1 MAETPAPDKS
11 VPRLKKIWRKVDEW
25 VKRRRWFVL
34 IAVFSILLGVTIG
47 LEKKIDRIEI
57 VVTEVHETI
66 VVLRTTAG
74 ACTPWPP
81 TPILESLTPA
91 TPTPTCTLTPTPT
104 QSVTI
109 TPTST
114 PTPTPTPTST
124 PTPTPTPTSTPTP
137 TPTPTS
143 TPTQTPTWTPS
154 PEPPTPHP
162 PKVSGITPVATVRS
176 DTGAA
181 FPVTVT
187 GMHFAEE
194 VTARLG
200 EKIPIADITR
210 VSDTTITGMLPPSM
224 SVGIY
229 GLTVTNLNDPE
240 HPDTLSP
247 AFTVYSD
254 SLTILE
260 SPYVVT
266 FGRDAGGDQNKPSYQ
281 VIFFEVPDFPTDM
294 YCVHIFDADTG
305 GPSFLDGD
313 GSTGY
318 STEMTYTVY
327 GGTGAY
333 TAGARTVPPS
343 PAGITSGTVISTVT
357 IGQNDDLNNTWGY
370 TPTGP
375 TTQPVFLGPFSTS
388 KGEKVGNRRIFKL
401 VVEGGAG
408 DDWNGYRVALST
420 RPDTNTVPYEYDA
433 RIFAFSW
440 TGFVHRKLPS
450 NLLLHPY
457 VTNTMTVTL
466 RSWGCESRDEQ
477 LWVRTPFRNLAT
489 TCLIEGGAGVGTF
502 TPGNFDARD
511 EERGMTWAIDLK
523 DYTAGAEAQS
533 ILFWA
538 EDVGGIALPIFT
550 RPTTATLT
558 LMPPLFN
565 SAYAP

>member
-1 MAETPAPDKS
+1 LDITPA
-11 VPRLKKIWRKVDEW
+11 
-25 VKRRRWFVL
+25 
-34 IAVFSILLGVTIG
+34 
-47 LEKKIDRIEI
+47 
-57 VVTEVHETI
+57 
-66 VVLRTTAG
+66 
-74 ACTPWPP
+74 
-81 TPILESLTPA
+81 
-91 TPTPTCTLTPTPT
+91 
-104 QSVTI
+104 
-109 TPTST
+109 
-114 PTPTPTPTST
+114 
-124 PTPTPTPTSTPTP
+124 
-137 TPTPTS
+137 
-143 TPTQTPTWTPS
+143 
-154 PEPPTPHP
+154 
-162 PKVSGITPVATVRS
+162 ATVRS
-176 DTGAA
+176 IGGPT
-181 FPVTVT
+181 FPVTIT
-187 GMHFAEE
+187 GNHFAKE

-200 EKIPIADITR
+200 EKIQIADIAR
-210 VSDTTITGMLPPSM
+210 VSDTTITGTLSPSM

-229 GLTVTNLNDPE
+229 GLTVTNLNDLE
-240 HPDTLSP
+240 HPDTLSS

-266 FGRDAGGDQNKPSYQ
+266 FGRDAGGGQNEPPYQ
-281 VIFFEVPDFPTDM
+281 LIFFEVPEVPTAT
-294 YCVHIFDADTG
+294 YYVHIFDADTG
-305 GPSFLDGD
+305 GSVDEYGDDG
-313 GSTGY
+313 GY
-318 STEMTYTVY
+318 STAMTYTVY

-333 TAGARTVPPS
+333 TAPGARIVPPS

-370 TPTGP
+370 TPTGS

-440 TGFVHRKLPS
+440 AGLVHRVRQS
-450 NLLLHPY
+450 NLHLHPY

-477 LWVRTPFRNLAT
+477 LWVRTPFRNLTA
-489 TCLIEGGAGVGTF
+489 TCLIKGGAKVGTF

-538 EDVGGIALPIFT
+538 EDGGGIALPIFT
-550 RPTTATLT
+550 RPTTVTLP